1 MMKFEKMV
9 GYIKC
14 IILRMMY
21 ANFVVN
27 WPGQLVCKR
36 GRGVAPLNLNIKLL
50 STGHYTLF
58 SIKI

>member
-1 MMKFEKMV
+1 MV

-27 WPGQLVCKR
+27 WPGQLGCKR
-36 GRGVAPLNLNIKLL
+36 GGGAPLSLTLKLL

-58 SIKI
+58 SKKLTQ